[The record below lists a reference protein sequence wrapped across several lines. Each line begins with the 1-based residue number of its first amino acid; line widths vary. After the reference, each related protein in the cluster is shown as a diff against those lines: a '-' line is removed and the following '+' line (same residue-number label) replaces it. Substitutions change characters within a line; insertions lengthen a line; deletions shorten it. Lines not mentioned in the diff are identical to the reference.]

1 MNSTQE
7 TSTLRRKWGSF
18 QQNKRRSTETAW
30 LTCQRRKVGDCTLRA
45 NEGNNSFMTHMEYFQ
60 IRSRKQWTGAR
71 QRTSPRLRLVRLAPT
86 LRGEFVMNADLWEA
100 TATCAES
107 WYPNAVIQ
115 RGEMSHYTY
124 IYIAERSRRNIEK
137 CHRQEKIAC
146 FVLSLFSLESTFYPP
161 VTTTA
166 HKLRRK
172 CARSTA
178 VNMTFTFTFKILDS
192 PKPRDMLG

>member
-30 LTCQRRKVGDCTLRA
+30 LTCQRREVGDCTLRA

-71 QRTSPRLRLVRLAPT
+71 QRTSPRLRLVRLAPA

-100 TATCAES
+100 TGTCAES
-107 WYPNAVIQ
+107 WYPNAVIR

-124 IYIAERSRRNIEK
+124 IYISLNGPDAILKNVIDKRKLPVLFYLFFLWKVHFIRPLP
-137 CHRQEKIAC
+137 RQR
-146 FVLSLFSLESTFYPP
+146 T
-161 VTTTA
+161 
-166 HKLRRK
+166 
-172 CARSTA
+172 
-178 VNMTFTFTFKILDS
+178 N
-192 PKPRDMLG
+192 